1 MPLHKIIQRYYKLA
15 IKENIND
22 FNSKFRKTFK
32 ELCKSISTLSNFVKM
47 KDFEE
52 FLGTPKVI
60 SPAFLG
66 NQEELIKFSNLM
78 EDLKMIGKIESTEKE
93 FNHISSLAHCLCGIN
108 LHIGK
113 KELVRARLGKRLRA
127 LSSKSFNGYIE
138 ISAGN
143 ENDFIIY
150 EIAIN

>member
-78 EDLKMIGKIESTEKE
+78 EDLKQLGFIYYDILKILEILMNFLKNDERNEKLNA
-93 FNHISSLAHCLCGIN
+93 FLQL
-108 LHIGK
+108 
-113 KELVRARLGKRLRA
+113 
-127 LSSKSFNGYIE
+127 IE
-138 ISAGN
+138 QL
-143 ENDFIIY
+143 FII
-150 EIAIN
+150 